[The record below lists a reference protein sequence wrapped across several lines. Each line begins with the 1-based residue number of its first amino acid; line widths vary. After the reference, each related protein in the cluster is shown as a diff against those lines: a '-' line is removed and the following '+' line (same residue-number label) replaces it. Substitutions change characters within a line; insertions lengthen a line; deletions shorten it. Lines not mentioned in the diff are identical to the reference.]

1 MSVLFCP
8 LKEHFS
14 DLFSLSSL
22 LVYNL
27 ILPIEV
33 GSVAGL
39 DDLLTGL
46 VLTDQPSTTAD
57 SEAVEKGEEQP
68 ATADT
73 AAREAEPAPSK
84 APADLEAVENQSAV
98 ADSPAEVR
106 DTPAH
111 TQVELESLQKE
122 VVEESLTSA
131 ADSELEAATN
141 LPDKS
146 ECVHA
151 DGAAAIHS
159 EPEESSQEITHTGN
173 SLPTLDS
180 LPAEAQEIANQ
191 EVIDSTEEL
200 QAAEEIIPV
209 STELN
214 QTFNANPD
222 SAKSAALN
230 QTFDAPTEAIGSSA
244 AGLDQTFDAETAPP
258 AAALNQTFDTNT
270 TTPELNQTFHA
281 APAEPQSATAPLDPT
296 FELETASSE
305 EPNSQLNATFDL
317 ASEPNNK
324 LNSTFDCGNAAP
336 DLNATF
342 DKADLNKTVD
352 ITSATS
358 EEDQT
363 REDNST
369 LLLNKTFDSTSVI
382 SGEEEN
388 QTLIEN
394 QTVIAASAAADPT
407 AASVEESQLSST
419 FDTTATVEPEN
430 SQLEEP
436 ENSQLGEPENSQLE
450 EPENSQLEEP
460 VTKTQTKVP
469 EETPEVSPDLPYHT
483 HRIKI
488 LNETYRFLL
497 LWCS

>member
-1 MSVLFCP
+1 M
-8 LKEHFS
+8 
-14 DLFSLSSL
+14 
-22 LVYNL
+22 
-27 ILPIEV
+27 
-33 GSVAGL
+33 AGL
-39 DDLLTGL
+39 DELLTGL

-73 AAREAEPAPSK
+73 AAPETEPAPSK
-84 APADLEAVENQSAV
+84 APVEQSAADLEAVENQSAV
-98 ADSPAEVR
+98 TDSPAEVC

-131 ADSELEAATN
+131 AGCEPEATTN
-141 LPDKS
+141 LSDKS
-146 ECVHA
+146 VCVHT
-151 DGAAAIHS
+151 DGAAAFYS

-173 SLPTLDS
+173 LLPTLDS
-180 LPAEAQEIANQ
+180 QPAEVQEISNQ

-200 QAAEEIIPV
+200 QAAEEIVPV

-214 QTFNANPD
+214 QTFDANPD
-222 SAKSAALN
+222 SDNPAALN
-230 QTFDAPTEAIGSSA
+230 QTFDAPPEATGTSA

-270 TTPELNQTFHA
+270 AAPELNHTFDA
-281 APAEPQSATAPLDPT
+281 APEEPQSAAAPLDQT

-324 LNSTFDCGNAAP
+324 LNSTFDCGSAAP

-342 DKADLNKTVD
+342 DKAADLNKTVD
-352 ITSATS
+352 ITSEQEQS
-358 EEDQT
+358 

-369 LLLNKTFDSTSVI
+369 ILLKKTFDSTSVI

-407 AASVEESQLSST
+407 AASVEESQLNST
-419 FDTTATVEPEN
+419 FNTTAT
-430 SQLEEP
+430 EEP
-436 ENSQLGEPENSQLE
+436 ENCQLE

-460 VTKTQTKVP
+460 VTQTQTKVQ
-469 EETPEVSPDLPYHT
+469 EKTPEVSPDFPCHT

-488 LNETYRFLL
+488 LNETYSIFTALVLIRFAVNTKQHALVLSEIFLHWKDTFLVQNKCQLL
-497 LWCS
+497 H

>member
-1 MSVLFCP
+1 MSVHFCP
-8 LKEHFS
+8 LLKEHFS

-57 SEAVEKGEEQP
+57 SEAVEKVEEQP
-68 ATADT
+68 ATAD
-73 AAREAEPAPSK
+73 AAACEAEPAPSK
-84 APADLEAVENQSAV
+84 APVEQSAANLEAVENRSAV
-98 ADSPAEVR
+98 TDSPAEVC

-131 ADSELEAATN
+131 AESEPETTTN
-141 LPDKS
+141 RSDKS
-146 ECVHA
+146 DCVHA
-151 DGAAAIHS
+151 DGAADIYS
-159 EPEESSQEITHTGN
+159 EPEESSLEIAHTGN

-180 LPAEAQEIANQ
+180 QPAEVQEIADQ

-200 QAAEEIIPV
+200 QAAEEIVPV
-209 STELN
+209 SSELN
-214 QTFNANPD
+214 QTFDANPD
-222 SAKSAALN
+222 SDNPAALN
-230 QTFDAPTEAIGSSA
+230 QTFDAPTEATGTSA

-258 AAALNQTFDTNT
+258 AAALNLTFDTNIAT
-270 TTPELNQTFHA
+270 LELNQAFDA
-281 APAEPQSATAPLDPT
+281 ATTEPQSAAAPLDQT

-342 DKADLNKTVD
+342 DKAADLNKTVD
-352 ITSATS
+352 ITSEQEQS
-358 EEDQT
+358 
-363 REDNST
+363 R
-369 LLLNKTFDSTSVI
+369 
-382 SGEEEN
+382 
-388 QTLIEN
+388 
-394 QTVIAASAAADPT
+394 
-407 AASVEESQLSST
+407 
-419 FDTTATVEPEN
+419 
-430 SQLEEP
+430 
-436 ENSQLGEPENSQLE
+436 
-450 EPENSQLEEP
+450 
-460 VTKTQTKVP
+460 
-469 EETPEVSPDLPYHT
+469 
-483 HRIKI
+483 
-488 LNETYRFLL
+488 
-497 LWCS
+497 

>member
-46 VLTDQPSTTAD
+46 GLTDQPSTTAD

-84 APADLEAVENQSAV
+84 APTEQSAADLEAVENRSAV
-98 ADSPAEVR
+98 TDSPAEVC

-111 TQVELESLQKE
+111 TQVELESSRSE
-122 VVEESLTSA
+122 VVEDSLTSA
-131 ADSELEAATN
+131 AESEPETASN

-146 ECVHA
+146 VCVHT
-151 DGAAAIHS
+151 DGAAVVYS
-159 EPEESSQEITHTGN
+159 EPEESSQELTHTGN

-180 LPAEAQEIANQ
+180 QPAEIQEISNQ

-200 QAAEEIIPV
+200 QAAEEIVPV

-214 QTFNANPD
+214 QTFDANPD
-222 SAKSAALN
+222 SDNPAALN
-230 QTFDAPTEAIGSSA
+230 HTFNAPPEATGTSA

-270 TTPELNQTFHA
+270 ATPEINHTFDA
-281 APAEPQSATAPLDPT
+281 TPAEPQSAAAPLDQT

-352 ITSATS
+352 ITSEQEQS
-358 EEDQT
+358 

-369 LLLNKTFDSTSVI
+369 ILLNKTFDSTAAI

-394 QTVIAASAAADPT
+394 QTVIAASAAADQT
-407 AASVEESQLSST
+407 AASVAESQLNST
-419 FDTTATVEPEN
+419 CDTTAT
-430 SQLEEP
+430 
-436 ENSQLGEPENSQLE
+436 E

-460 VTKTQTKVP
+460 VTKTLTKVQ
-469 EETPEVSPDLPYHT
+469 EETPEVSPDFPCHT